1 MGGRVIDWP
10 RVAYQL
16 TDLAGA
22 VTAARLFS
30 VTLPLPCWPAL
41 SLPNQ
46 GTRQESNEGAGVGD
60 WCFWQRPE
68 HTVRLLGFGKAV
80 ALTSAGAGR
89 FAALHAA
96 QRGLLEGWHYPQ
108 RAGAAVPPPLAFC
121 GFAFAPHGGGPLP
134 NASLWV
140 PELLL
145 REQAGRVWLT
155 LSCTASQAHA
165 ALAHWRARWQAVQT
179 TGHTPVVVPPAPT
192 FTVWPNPLADAA
204 FLARGRAA
212 LRAIATGRVDKL
224 VLTRAMRLKVN
235 SSNEEIPLKRDEVRP
250 LPLRERVEERGG
262 HAHGEGNQPCKKSPN
277 ARAAIAITPLLA
289 ALAAQHP
296 ACATFG
302 IGQAGK
308 RFVGASPETLL
319 TLDGPHVSVD
329 ALAGTAWQAS
339 ALALGADKNRRE
351 HDFVAQAVAAALAT
365 VCHDIVVPAAPEV
378 LQLNALSHLRRRVT
392 AQRPPGVSAFD
403 LIARLHPTPA
413 VGGAPSAAALDWLAR
428 HGDRRAAWY
437 TGGIGWIDAAGNCDI
452 AVALRCG
459 LIEENEVT
467 LYAGAGFVAGSDPA
481 QELAETEAKFSALR
495 AALVT
500 AASTTRASATG
511 MTQEVA

>member
-1 MGGRVIDWP
+1 MIDWP
-10 RVAYQL
+10 RIERQL
-16 TDLAGA
+16 ADLAGT
-22 VTAARLFS
+22 VSPARLLS
-30 VTLPLPCWPAL
+30 VTLPLPCWPTLAV
-41 SLPNQ
+41 
-46 GTRQESNEGAGVGD
+46 GAGD

-68 HTVRLLGFGKAV
+68 RALRLLGFGKAV
-80 ALTSAGAGR
+80 AVTSAGAGR

-96 QRGLLEGWHYPQ
+96 QRGLLDGWHYTQSTTDP
-108 RAGAAVPPPLAFC
+108 APPLPPPLAFS
-121 GFAFAPHGGGPLP
+121 GFAFAPHGGGALP

-165 ALAHWRARWQAVQT
+165 APSHWRALWQAA
-179 TGHTPVVVPPAPT
+179 HRTPVAVPPAPT
-192 FTVWPNPLADAA
+192 FTVCPNPLADAA

-212 LRAIATGRVDKL
+212 LRAIAAGGVDKL
-224 VLTRAMRLKVN
+224 VLTRAIRL
-235 SSNEEIPLKRDEVRP
+235 
-250 LPLRERVEERGG
+250 
-262 HAHGEGNQPCKKSPN
+262 
-277 ARAAIAITPLLA
+277 RASGAIAIAPLLA

-302 IGQAGK
+302 VGQAGMS
-308 RFVGASPETLL
+308 FIGASPETLL
-319 TLDGPHVSVD
+319 TLDGARVAVD

-351 HDFVAQAVAAALAT
+351 HDFVAHAVAAALAA
-365 VCHDIVVPAAPEV
+365 VCRDIVVPAAPEV
-378 LQLNALSHLRRRVT
+378 MQLNALSHLRRRVT
-392 AQRPPGVSAFD
+392 AQRPPAVSAFD

-413 VGGAPSAAALDWLAR
+413 VGGAPNGAALDWLAR

-437 TGGIGWIDAAGNCDI
+437 TGGIGWIDAAGDGDI

-459 LIEENEVT
+459 LIEEHEVT
-467 LYAGAGFVAGSDPA
+467 LYAGAGFVAGSDPL

-495 AALVT
+495 EALVV
-500 AASTTRASATG
+500 SSSATG
-511 MTQEVA
+511 MAQEVA